1 MTWKCLQTVTPKT
14 YMRVQ
19 ILLFREL
26 TFNLRAKYGQL
37 MEFHFLGAFCKSTLS
52 SFRSIYT
59 WFRKAKNLSFN
70 TKISIQFKYLSS
82 VLEENNTNRPN
93 CITVTSYKKK
103 CATKENIPAVTQ
115 FIRLWLHDGKNLL
128 INTTHKEN

>member
-1 MTWKCLQTVTPKT
+1 MNWKCLQTVTPKT

-37 MEFHFLGAFCKSTLS
+37 MEFHFLGACFKSTLS

-70 TKISIQFKYLSS
+70 TKISIKFKHLSR

-93 CITVTSYKKK
+93 CITVTSYEKK
-103 CATKENIPAVTQ
+103 CATKETIPAVTQ
-115 FIRLWLHDGKNLL
+115 FIRL
-128 INTTHKEN
+128 